1 VKSTNYDAFF
11 PKVEQMEIEKNN
23 FESSQTEDINMRQS
37 VGKNVLIRDGVPLA
51 TMTFT
56 ELPTE
61 WNKMKGSTDMFSSS
75 LYDVIEP
82 SIQIPKNNNK
92 KEIEEDEYHEED
104 DENDEDEDD
113 DDEDDD
119 DDEQEEL
126 FEKPQFIR
134 PPAAAIVPVA
144 VPAAEVS
151 PTPPIAPQV
160 APPIA
165 PQVAPQAV
173 ATNIPVIQPTAVPT
187 GRPLNMMDQ
196 LKATLAK
203 REENKPA
210 FVEPVRQAA
219 PGSVPGRPLSMMDQL
234 KATLAKREENKQ
246 AFVEPVRQ
254 AAPRPVPGRPLD
266 LMGELKAK
274 LASRSNTPEP
284 QREVVPGIVNLTN

>member
-1 VKSTNYDAFF
+1 MSKNIMNMNELIGTSYFYLKQIFGDRVKPTNYDGFF
-11 PKVEQMEIEKNN
+11 PKVQEREMEKNN

-37 VGKNVLIRDGVPLA
+37 VGKNVLIQDGLPLA

-61 WNKMKGSTDMFSSS
+61 WNKMKGSTDMFASS

-82 SIQIPKNNNK
+82 SVQIPKNNNK
-92 KEIEEDEYHEED
+92 KEIEEDEYD
-104 DENDEDEDD
+104 NDNDEDDEDD
-113 DDEDDD
+113 DDE
-119 DDEQEEL
+119 QEDL

-134 PPAAAIVPVA
+134 PPPTDVVPPVVPSVVAANK
-144 VPAAEVS
+144 
-151 PTPPIAPQV
+151 Q
-160 APPIA
+160 
-165 PQVAPQAV
+165 
-173 ATNIPVIQPTAVPT
+173 VIQPAAVPR

-196 LKATLAK
+196 LKTTLAK

-219 PGSVPGRPLSMMDQL
+219 PGPGRPLNMMDQL

-254 AAPRPVPGRPLD
+254 TTGAPAPIPGRPLD

-284 QREVVPGIVNLTN
+284 QREVVPGIINLAN